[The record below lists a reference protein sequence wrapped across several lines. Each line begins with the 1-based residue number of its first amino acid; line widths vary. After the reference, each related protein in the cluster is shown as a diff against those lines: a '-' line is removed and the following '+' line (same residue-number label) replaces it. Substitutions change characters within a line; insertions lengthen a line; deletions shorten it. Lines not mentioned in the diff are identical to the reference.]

1 MTRLV
6 LLIMA
11 WFVAGTA
18 ALPQTPT
25 AAVRLIAPF
34 PAHPSVSS
42 RDEPTSPD
50 SSPDS
55 SAEILADG
63 IEREDNFKA
72 FDLPLGP
79 TREVHPPA
87 LISFA
92 HQFSHPPSQPTPRT
106 FSPRFRF

>member
-11 WFVAGTA
+11 WFVAATVA
-18 ALPQTPT
+18 PLQTPI
-25 AAVRLIAPF
+25 AAVGLVDPF
-34 PAHPSVSS
+34 PAHLSVSS
-42 RDEPTSPD
+42 RDAPTSPD

-55 SAEILADG
+55 SAEILADE
-63 IEREDNFKA
+63 IEREDDFKA